1 MPAALAPQ
9 QAAEEDFAR
18 RKSLLLRFGRK
29 KRLRLLGGAND
40 LLLIF
45 KNRACLLRL
54 VLPGNEAKGIVHG
67 FHTVLGEYAGNPQTQ
82 QQHPH
87 GQEHHIAVNKIITRG
102 MSSTAK

>member
-1 MPAALAPQ
+1 MA
-9 QAAEEDFAR
+9 
-18 RKSLLLRFGRK
+18 SCY
-29 KRLRLLGGAND
+29 
-40 LLLIF
+40 IF

-54 VLPGNEAKGIVHG
+54 VLRGNEAKGIAHG
-67 FHTVLGEYAGNPQTQ
+67 FHTVLGEYAGNPQAQ